1 MKKVIIVILVIV
13 VAFCYLVTRD
23 DNKQCAPVYNA
34 PAYNRNVN
42 YVPNPV
48 YPDYNSLD
56 NSDTTVVQQPQQQIC
71 PVCHGSGAC
80 PICHGTG
87 TVSYYG
93 DRTGCSACTN
103 LLYHAMYAVMS
114 AFARSAAVAC
124 CWALAGDA
132 KWKSIAVKHNPMIL
146 RTLPPGEFCLGRDPR
161 IFGSREP
168 ARTRPISC
176 CRLSG

>member
-13 VAFCYLVTRD
+13 VAFCYFVTRD
-23 DNKQCAPVYNA
+23 DNKQSAPVYNA
-34 PAYNRNVN
+34 PAYNGNVN

-93 DRTGCSACTN
+93 DRTGCSACDDYSGGVESDGSLIGNGRCSTCHGTG
-103 LLYHAMYAVMS
+103 LY
-114 AFARSAAVAC
+114 
-124 CWALAGDA
+124 
-132 KWKSIAVKHNPMIL
+132 
-146 RTLPPGEFCLGRDPR
+146 
-161 IFGSREP
+161 
-168 ARTRPISC
+168 
-176 CRLSG
+176 